1 MTLAVL
7 VPVLLI
13 GLGVAAVVIF
23 ALIGFRKWWRMLDA
37 EREAALAPRRL
48 LGEQDELISEL
59 LYQITGL
66 TLDKEDPLPAKLYN
80 RIEKAQDQYREI
92 ERKYK

>member
-23 ALIGFRKWWRMLDA
+23 ALIAFGKWWRMLDA
-37 EREAALAPRRL
+37 EREAALAPLRL
-48 LGEQDELISEL
+48 LKEQDEIICDVIAEADVIVILGNPIRDKLIAVHEK
-59 LYQITGL
+59 YQ
-66 TLDKEDPLPAKLYN
+66 
-80 RIEKAQDQYREI
+80 EI

>member
-13 GLGVAAVVIF
+13 GLGVAAVVTF
-23 ALIGFRKWWRMLDA
+23 VLIGFRKWWRMLDA
-37 EREAALAPRRL
+37 ERKLSLAPVRL
-48 LGEQDELISEL
+48 LKEQNNLIAEIIGSTNIWIGDDL
-59 LYQITGL
+59 KDRLIAAH
-66 TLDKEDPLPAKLYN
+66 DK
-80 RIEKAQDQYREI
+80 YREL

>member
-13 GLGVAAVVIF
+13 GLGVAAVVTF

-37 EREAALAPRRL
+37 ERELSLAPVRL
-48 LGEQDELISEL
+48 LKEQNNLIAEMIGSTNVWIGDDL
-59 LYQITGL
+59 KDRLIAAH
-66 TLDKEDPLPAKLYN
+66 DK
-80 RIEKAQDQYREI
+80 YREL